1 MRDVDAAQTRDLRG
15 WAEALSGSAEQ
26 EKRSMGR
33 ALVMLLDRIE
43 ELEREIPG
51 RPAAAAEPIAAPP
64 EPAPELAASVEDTQP
79 IGLRDRLRAQA
90 ARLHHDDSAGS

>member
-1 MRDVDAAQTRDLRG
+1 MRDVDPAQTRELRS
-15 WAEALSGSAEQ
+15 WAEALSGSTEP

-43 ELEREIPG
+43 ELERDIAARPG
-51 RPAAAAEPIAAPP
+51 SAPEPVAAEP
-64 EPAPELAASVEDTQP
+64 EPAPDLAASVEDTQP

-90 ARLHHDDSAGS
+90 ARLHHDDSAER